1 MGLGVMRSSTFSFHL
16 TVMLI
21 LMTSFIPLA
30 PTFVTKALSSI
41 ISEHNST
48 RPKNAQLAGGANDP
62 NLHLIA
68 ATCNG
73 DLRSAINSLQMLKT
87 GIQKKRKVP
96 PTMEE
101 VMGERKKLKGKGS
114 RGGKG
119 SKIAADEEVR
129 IA

>member
-1 MGLGVMRSSTFSFHL
+1 VTDD
-16 TVMLI
+16 
-21 LMTSFIPLA
+21 SFIPIA
-30 PTFVTKALSSI
+30 PTFITKALVSI
-41 ISEHNST
+41 ITRHNST
-48 RPKNAQLAGGANDP
+48 QPRSSHIAGGANDP

-87 GIQKKRKVP
+87 GIQKKRKSLP
-96 PTMEE
+96 SMDEL
-101 VMGERKKLKGKGS
+101 MDRKRPKGRGS

-129 IA
+129 IAYVSSHSAWEMS

>member
-1 MGLGVMRSSTFSFHL
+1 
-16 TVMLI
+16 
-21 LMTSFIPLA
+21 MTSFIPLA
-30 PTFVTKALSSI
+30 PTFITKALSSI
-41 ISEHNST
+41 ISQHNST
-48 RPKNAQLAGGANDP
+48 RPKSAHLAGGANDP

-87 GIQKKRKVP
+87 GIQKKRKAP
-96 PTMEE
+96 PTIQE
-101 VMGERKKLKGKGS
+101 VKKLKGKGS

>member
-1 MGLGVMRSSTFSFHL
+1 MS
-16 TVMLI
+16 
-21 LMTSFIPLA
+21 SFIPLA
-30 PTFVTKALSSI
+30 PTFITKALSSI
-41 ISEHNST
+41 ISQHNST
-48 RPKNAQLAGGANDP
+48 RPKTAHLTGGANDP

-87 GIQKKRKVP
+87 GIQKKRKAP
-96 PTMEE
+96 PTMRD
-101 VMGERKKLKGKGS
+101 VKKLKGKGS